1 VKRILFLTPYPFD
14 KAPSQRL
21 KFEQYY
27 NAFEE
32 EGFELVK
39 NSFMSDYLWDIVYK
53 KGNIL
58 FKLWHTITAYFRR
71 WSTLFYVHQFD
82 IVYVHLWG
90 TPFGFPIYE
99 WFLRKLSK
107 KLIYDID
114 DMVFL
119 GNSSAANSFISK
131 IKGAGKMHFLMK
143 YADHVITC
151 TPALD
156 NYVKKFTVKTTD
168 ISSTVNT
175 DTRYIFNKKR
185 YAPKEKII
193 IGWSGSHS
201 TAKYLYLLENVLKK
215 LSKEFQFKLLV
226 MGDSTFH
233 IDGVEIEAMEW
244 QESYEMEVLN
254 HFDIGLYPIPDEPW
268 VYGKSGLKAIQY
280 QALGIPVGASEL
292 GANKRGVKDKETG
305 FLVQWDSEQEWYD
318 AIRKLIINVELRKR
332 LGLNARKFIV
342 ENYSVAV
349 TKDKYFEVISGV
361 LNN

>member
-1 VKRILFLTPYPFD
+1 MKRILFLTPYPFD

-32 EGFELVK
+32 EGFQLVK
-39 NSFMSDYLWDIVYK
+39 NSFMSMDLWDIVYK
-53 KGNIL
+53 KGSV
-58 FKLWHTITAYFRR
+58 FVKLYYTIIAYFRR
-71 WSTLFYVHQFD
+71 WSSLFYVYQFD
-82 IVYVHLWG
+82 IVYIHLWG
-90 TPFGFPIYE
+90 TPLGFPIYE

-119 GNSSAANSFISK
+119 GNASSANSFISR

-143 YADHVITC
+143 YSNHVITC

-156 NYVKKFTVKTTD
+156 TYVKKFTSKTTD
-168 ISSTVNT
+168 ISSTVDT
-175 DTRYIFNKKR
+175 DTRYVFNQNR
-185 YAPKEKII
+185 YEPKEKLI

-201 TAKYLYLLENVLKK
+201 TSKYLYLLENVLKK
-215 LSKEFQFKLLV
+215 LSKEFQFKFLV
-226 MGDSTFH
+226 MGDKFFH
-233 IDGVEIEAMEW
+233 IDGVDIEAIDW

-254 HFDIGLYPIPDEPW
+254 SFDIGLYPLPDEPW

-280 QALGIPVGASEL
+280 QALGIPVVASDI
-292 GANKRGVKDKETG
+292 GANSRVVKDKETG

-318 AIRKLIINVELRKR
+318 AIKKLITDNEMRKK
-332 LGLNARKFIV
+332 LGTNARKFIV
-342 ENYSVAV
+342 DNYSVSV
-349 TKDKYFEVISGV
+349 TKYRYLEVFRDVITK
-361 LNN
+361 